1 MKKHGFVYFITAHD
15 SGLTKVGFS
24 SDPAKR
30 LKQLQTGHS
39 SKLRISMQI
48 RTKNPR
54 ALEARLHLLFR
65 HKRQAGEW
73 FRLDKEDFNLITR
86 EFSDASL
93 GETIASAIRDCFIS
107 PNVLDSNMEPAN
119 IVDAMQNVAKALE
132 SIKQQNEVI
141 SKKIYESA
149 MLIAGASSKPLTQ
162 ENAYPLPS
170 NQAKTPPIMLI
181 QELDRAWNSFLANCG
196 MTLSASLACVKPRL
210 IEPFPT
216 DLQGQAN
223 VLLLWPQSS
232 IKDMNFAKSR
242 STRFIDFGMGISSR
256 HWVFHFKLEEPI
268 TQNLNHNSIR
278 DPNDVEH
285 ALEVLRQKANT
296 IGGANL

>member
-1 MKKHGFVYFITAHD
+1 MKKHGFVYFITSQD

-24 SDPAKR
+24 HDPAKR
-30 LKQLQTGHS
+30 LKQLQTGHGS
-39 SKLRISMQI
+39 RLRIPMQI
-48 RTKNPR
+48 KTKNPR
-54 ALEARLHLLFR
+54 ALEARLHLLFK

-73 FRLDKEDFNLITR
+73 FRLDKEDFDLITR

-93 GETIASAIRDCFIS
+93 GETIATAIRDCFIS
-107 PNVLDSNMEPAN
+107 PNVLDSNLEPAN

-132 SIKQQNEVI
+132 SIKKQNEVI
-141 SKKIYESA
+141 SQRIYESA
-149 MLIAGASSKPLTQ
+149 MLIAGASSKPLIQ
-162 ENAYPLPS
+162 EDVYSSSP
-170 NQAKTPPIMLI
+170 NQAKTPPITLI
-181 QELDRAWNSFLANCG
+181 QELDRAWNSFLDHCG
-196 MTLSASLACVKPRL
+196 MTLSASLVSARPLL

-216 DLQGQAN
+216 DPQGKAN
-223 VLLLWPQSS
+223 VLLVFPQSS

-242 STRFIDFGMGISSR
+242 STRLLDFGMGISSR

-285 ALEVLRQKANT
+285 VLEVLRQKANT
-296 IGGANL
+296 IGGASA